1 MRIRDLLG
9 ISPTRQRHL
18 TRAMQAGLAALLVVG
33 LYQRNVAVSVNATV
47 ALAITFLPATLE
59 RDHEIPM
66 DAGLTLWIT
75 AAVFLHTV
83 GSFGFYRA
91 VPGWDHLTHALSSSI
106 VAAAGYATVRAVDEH
121 TDDIYLPLRFTFM
134 FILLFVLA
142 FGVLWE
148 VLEFA
153 ADGLARTTGTSS
165 VLAQHGVEDTMKDL
179 IFDAVG
185 AVIVAAWG
193 AAHLTDVVGALTDK
207 LDERRRVNRGR

>member
-1 MRIRDLLG
+1 MRIRDALG
-9 ISPTRQRHL
+9 IPPIRQRQL
-18 TRAMQAGLAALLVVG
+18 ARLMQAGLVAILAVG
-33 LYQRNVAVSVNATV
+33 LYDRHVGVIVNSSV

-59 RDHEIPM
+59 RDYEIPM

-83 GSFGFYRA
+83 GSFGFYRM
-91 VPGWDHLTHALSSSI
+91 VPGWDHLTHALSSSL
-106 VAAAGYATVRAVDEH
+106 VAAAGYAAVRAIDEH
-121 TDDIYLPLRFTFM
+121 TDDIYLPPRFTFV

-153 ADGLARTTGTSS
+153 ADGVARLTGTSS
-165 VLAQHGVEDTMKDL
+165 VLAQHGIQDTMKDL

-185 AVIVAAWG
+185 AVVVATWG
-193 AAHLTDVVGALTDK
+193 AAHLTDVVGALSEK
-207 LDERRRVNRGR
+207 LDERRHLGR

>member
-1 MRIRDLLG
+1 MRIRDVLG
-9 ISPTRQRHL
+9 ISPTRQRQL
-18 TRAMQAGLAALLVVG
+18 ARAMQAGLVVILAVG
-33 LYQRNVAVSVNATV
+33 LYDRHVGVIVNASV

-91 VPGWDHLTHALSSSI
+91 VPGWDHLTHALSSSL
-106 VAAAGYATVRAVDEH
+106 VAAAGYAAVRAVDEH
-121 TDDIYLPLRFTFM
+121 TDDIYLPPRFTFV

-142 FGVLWE
+142 FGVVWE

-153 ADGLARTTGTSS
+153 ADGVASLTGTSS
-165 VLAQHGVEDTMKDL
+165 VLAQHGIEDTMMDL

-185 AVIVAAWG
+185 AVVVATWG
-193 AAHLTDVVGALTDK
+193 AAHLTDVVGALSEK
-207 LDERRRVNRGR
+207 LDERRHPGRGR